1 MTRKSGEQKY
11 TPAVARHWLLLI
23 AGLLWSGVGI
33 ALCIAACYWLSH
45 CEWPQNMVTAVLG
58 TGFGIL
64 VYRLGFSTIARKNIR
79 RIAQQPERVCLFAFQ
94 AWRSYVLIVIMIMLG
109 MVLRHSHLSR
119 LILAMIYLIVGTGLV
134 LSSSLYYR
142 EFL

>member
-45 CEWPQNMVTAVLG
+45 CEWPQNILTAVLG
-58 TGFGIL
+58 AGVGIL

-79 RIAQQPERVCLFAFQ
+79 RIAQQPETVCLFAFQ
-94 AWRSYVLIVIMIMLG
+94 AWRSYVLILVMVMLG

-119 LILAMIYLIVGTGLV
+119 LLLAMIYLIVGTGLV

-142 EFL
+142 EFM